1 MHDCLNIVPLCLPQ
15 HDHRNFVADIVDE
28 TGAPVDITTSAV
40 TWILADS
47 VTGTIRLT
55 RSTGAGTMIKSSA
68 TRVQWS
74 ITSAQSGALTPR
86 SYHHEMQITNSAGE
100 KQTVM
105 VGRFDLIDT
114 RISDA

>member
-1 MHDCLNIVPLCLPQ
+1 MSDCINVVNLCLPQ

-40 TWILADS
+40 TWIVSDN
-47 VTGTIRLT
+47 VTGTIRLS
-55 RSTGAGTMIKSSA
+55 RSTGAGTIIKSSA

-74 ITSAQSGALTPR
+74 VTSSQSGALTPR
-86 SYHHEMQITNSAGE
+86 VYYHEMQITNSAGE

-105 VGRFDLIDT
+105 AGRFDLIDT

>member
-1 MHDCLNIVPLCLPQ
+1 LPQ

-28 TGAPVDITTSAV
+28 TGAPVDITTADV

-47 VTGTIRLT
+47 VAGTIRLT
-55 RSTGAGTMIKSSA
+55 KSTAAATMIKSSA
-68 TRVQWS
+68 TRVQWT
-74 ITSAQSGALTPR
+74 ITSAQSGALAAR
-86 SYHHEMQITNSAGE
+86 SYYHEMQITNSGGE

-105 VGRFDLIDT
+105 AGRFDLIDT